1 MSDDPLHPTPRDIS
15 LERQIEKLYQLS
27 IYRRWLFISLCW
39 LSLGL
44 FGLWGLR
51 ESFALGL
58 EHFTWAVVR
67 YSVVFSP
74 VPSLCLGF
82 CVSVTV
88 AALVWQSR
96 NILFGFSPQHRQ
108 QLEQQV
114 KKIRAAGERHPLWKR
129 VCQ

>member
-1 MSDDPLHPTPRDIS
+1 MTDGKLPAPMDIN
-15 LERQIEKLYQLS
+15 LERQMRRLYKLS
-27 IYRRWLFISLCW
+27 IYRRWLFIVSCW

-51 ESFALGL
+51 ESIALGL
-58 EHFTWAVVR
+58 EHFTWALVR
-67 YSVVFSP
+67 YSVIFSP
-74 VPSLCLGF
+74 IPSLCVGF

-96 NILFGFSPQHRQ
+96 NILFGFSPQHRKR
-108 QLEQQV
+108 LEVQV
-114 KKIRAAGERHPLWKR
+114 MKIRTMGKRHPLWKQ